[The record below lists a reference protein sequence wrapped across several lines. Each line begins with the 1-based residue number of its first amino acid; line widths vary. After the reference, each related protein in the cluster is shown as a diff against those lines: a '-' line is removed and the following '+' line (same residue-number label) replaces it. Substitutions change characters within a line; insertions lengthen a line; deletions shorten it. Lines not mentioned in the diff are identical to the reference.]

1 MYRRPCADD
10 HISRWS
16 TLTYANPQMYTDVCM
31 AFKKIHLEK
40 IKLEQTIQT
49 KLGCFFV
56 RLSLLHTKCPVVCSF
71 LTYNFLL
78 MSKCPLLCTIQHVLL
93 FPSSLRT
100 YQGFPIFPTER
111 AMTSDPNTSLRGQR
125 INIPCQHK
133 WGKPLASFYSLI
145 QSLRTVPDL
154 PLMTLTLFTLYM
166 DSKHQQQNIC
176 ILS

>member
-1 MYRRPCADD
+1 MALCRLSYFQVEHTYICKPTNVYRCMHGLQKKYTQRK
-10 HISRWS
+10 INWSRQS
-16 TLTYANPQMYTDVCM
+16 
-31 AFKKIHLEK
+31 H
-40 IKLEQTIQT
+40 QT

-56 RLSLLHTKCPVVCSF
+56 RLSLLHTKCPVACSF

-154 PLMTLTLFTLYM
+154 PLMTLTLFTLQM
-166 DSKHQQQNIC
+166 ESKHQQQNIC
-176 ILS
+176 SLS